1 MTSYTLHRLAPTDRQ
16 PVVLIPGVGTGAAV
30 FLPPGQTGLPQTLI
44 MAGYDVWLLDWR
56 AKADTPWTIEDVAR
70 EDIPQAIEQV
80 ATVTQRPVKIVAHC
94 IGAITTM
101 RAAIKG
107 QLPDVT
113 TIVTNAVSLHPV
125 VPRASYIRMRTLL
138 PWSWS
143 YPTFLNPQWGTGTPG
158 FWPTVFRL
166 SAKYGLS
173 GCADP
178 TCKVIRWLYGE
189 VWDHKNLTDATHD
202 WLLSQFHQVPVTFYQ
217 HLGRCIRRG
226 QMDLPERP
234 QTTARC
240 VFLAGEAN
248 RCFLDTGQMRS
259 YQWLWDH
266 SARRDHSL
274 HVIPDY
280 GHLDMFVGEHAE
292 RDIFPLILKELAQ

>member
-125 VPRASYIRMRTLL
+125 VPR
-138 PWSWS
+138 
-143 YPTFLNPQWGTGTPG
+143 
-158 FWPTVFRL
+158 PTVFRL